1 VPGLSVLDLSLLLAA
16 VTLGVAIQGALGF
29 GYALVA
35 APVMALVAPTA
46 LPTTLIFLALPL
58 TAFMAA
64 RERHAVDWRGLG
76 WILAGR
82 VLGTAAGA
90 ALLLAVP
97 SSSLSILFGS
107 MIVVAVLLSALGPG
121 LEAEPRTQFVGGVA
135 SGVMG
140 TAAAIGGPALAVVY
154 QRRSGPE
161 LRSTLALSF
170 VVGLL
175 LSLAALGV
183 AGEVHGWQAVLALWL
198 VPAMVVGIVLSP
210 VLAARLDTRWLR
222 PAVLAFAAVA
232 GVAAIVEAS
241 LG

>member
-1 VPGLSVLDLSLLLAA
+1 VIGLSALDLSLLLTA
-16 VTLGVAIQGALGF
+16 VAVGVAIQGALGF

-35 APVMALVAPTA
+35 APVMALVAPSA

-82 VLGTAAGA
+82 VLGTVAGA
-90 ALLLAVP
+90 ALLVAVP
-97 SSSLSILFGS
+97 PSSLSILFGS
-107 MIVVAVLLSALGPG
+107 MIVVAAVLSALGSG
-121 LEAEPRTQFVGGVA
+121 LEAEPRTQLVGGVA
-135 SGVMG
+135 SGIMG

-170 VVGLL
+170 VAGLL
-175 LSLAALGV
+175 LSLVALSV

-198 VPAMVVGIVLSP
+198 LPAMVVGLVLSRA
-210 VLAARLDTRWLR
+210 LAARLERRWLR

-232 GVAAIVEAS
+232 GMAAIVDGL

>member
-1 VPGLSVLDLSLLLAA
+1 VPGLSVLDMSLLLAA
-16 VTLGVAIQGALGF
+16 VMLGVAIQGALGF

-35 APVMALVAPTA
+35 APVMALVAPSA

-82 VLGTAAGA
+82 VLGTAAGV
-90 ALLLAVP
+90 ALLVAVP
-97 SSSLSILFGS
+97 GNSLSILFGS
-107 MIVVAVLLSALGPG
+107 MIVLAAILSALGPG
-121 LEAEPRTQFVGGVA
+121 LEAEPRTQLVGGVA

-183 AGEVHGWQAVLALWL
+183 AGEVHPWQGVLALWL
-198 VPAMVVGIVLSP
+198 VPAMVAGLVLSR
-210 VLAARLDTRWLR
+210 VLAARLERRWLR
-222 PAVLAFAAVA
+222 PAVLTFAAVA
-232 GVAAIVEAS
+232 GMTAIVDGL

>member
-1 VPGLSVLDLSLLLAA
+1 VPGLSVLDLILLLAA
-16 VTLGVAIQGALGF
+16 VGVGVSIQGALGF

-35 APVMALVAPTA
+35 APVMALVVPSA
-46 LPTTLIFLALPL
+46 LPTTLVFLALPL

-64 RERHAVDWRGLG
+64 RERQAVDWRGLG

-82 VLGTAAGA
+82 VLGTVAGA
-90 ALLLAVP
+90 ALLVAVP
-97 SSSLSILFGS
+97 PSSLSLLFGS
-107 MIVVAVLLSALGPG
+107 MILVAAALSALGPG
-121 LEAEPRTQFVGGVA
+121 LEAQPRTQFVGGVA

-175 LSLAALGV
+175 LSLAALAV
-183 AGEVHGWQAVLALWL
+183 AGEVHAWQAILALWL
-198 VPAMVVGIVLSP
+198 VPAMVMGVVLSRA
-210 VLAARLDTRWLR
+210 LAPLLDRRWLR
-222 PAVLAFAAVA
+222 PAVLGFAAAA
-232 GVAAIVEAS
+232 GAAAIVEGS

>member
-1 VPGLSVLDLSLLLAA
+1 MPGLSVLDLSLLLAA
-16 VTLGVAIQGALGF
+16 VTVGVAIQGALGF

-35 APVMALVAPTA
+35 APVMALVAPAA
-46 LPTTLIFLALPL
+46 LPTSLIFLALPL
-58 TAFMAA
+58 TAFMAT
-64 RERHAVDWRGLG
+64 RERHAVDRRGLA

-82 VLGTAAGA
+82 LLGTAVGVAV
-90 ALLLAVP
+90 LVAVP
-97 SSSLSILFGS
+97 PGSLSILFGS
-107 MIVVAVLLSALGPG
+107 MIVLAVVLSALGPG
-121 LEAEPRTQFVGGVA
+121 LEARPGTQFVGGVA

-175 LSLAALGV
+175 LSLAALAV
-183 AGEVHGWQAVLALWL
+183 AGEVHGWQALLALWL
-198 VPAMVVGIVLSP
+198 LPAMVVGLAVSRA
-210 VLAARLDTRWLR
+210 LAARLEGRWLR

-232 GVAAIVEAS
+232 GVAAIVDGS